1 MAEQWTLH
9 VAPGAPNDPV
19 FVGVGEIPTGKFPDR
34 GFIQA
39 LTKVALLA
47 LKDAGMVP
55 RDIDTILLIPNLH
68 GAADQADLVFSRMVE
83 ELGIH
88 GSCKSSYM
96 VHSGG
101 STSDNAV
108 RAAHGLI
115 ATGHAQNVLVLQC
128 ERWGSADLQEMIT
141 MLSKNGIPGEWELP
155 TGIQFNAI
163 GAMITRRYMHA
174 SGSTPAEMASVCVTL
189 RNWANLNENAMFYT
203 KPLTVEQILASR
215 MVADPLHSYECPPM
229 ADGACAFVMT
239 TTANAKQRGIT
250 NAVRVAGSG
259 GCVSHYCLSQERDQ
273 AVLGWPLAAE
283 RAWNQSGWGPQDAD
297 IAEIYDSYAAV
308 TTIALEGIGIA
319 EKGEGARWFAEGNG
333 NPGGKLPTNT
343 NGGLLSAG
351 HTGVGGGTALLVEGI
366 RQLLHRAPAKRQ
378 VEDCQRA
385 IIGGSGGSYMD
396 AQILLLERTK
406 LGA

>member
-1 MAEQWTLH
+1 MAEEWTLH
-9 VAPGAPNDPV
+9 VAPGAANDPV
-19 FVGVGEIPTGKFPDR
+19 FVGVGEIPTGKYPDR
-34 GFIQA
+34 GFIEG
-39 LTKVALLA
+39 LTAVALLA
-47 LKDAGMVP
+47 LRDAGMAPSDV
-55 RDIDTILLIPNLH
+55 DTILLIPNLH

-108 RAAHGLI
+108 RSAHGLI
-115 ATGHAQNVLVLQC
+115 TTGHAQTVLVLQC
-128 ERWGSADLQEMIT
+128 ERWGSADLNEMIT

-155 TGIQFNAI
+155 TGNQFNAI
-163 GAMITRRYMHA
+163 GAMITRRYMHM

-189 RNWANLNENAMFYT
+189 RKWANLNENAMFYT

-215 MVADPLHSYECPPM
+215 MVADPLHSFECPPM

-239 TTANAKQRGIT
+239 TTANAKKRGIT
-250 NAVRVAGSG
+250 NGVRVAGSG
-259 GCVSHYCLSQERDQ
+259 GCVSHYCLSQEEDQ

-297 IAEIYDSYAAV
+297 LAQIYDSYAAV
-308 TTIALEGIGIA
+308 TTIGIEGIGICP
-319 EKGEGARWFAEGNG
+319 KGDGARWFAAGNG
-333 NPGGKLPTNT
+333 DPGGKLPMNT

-366 RQLLHRAPAKRQ
+366 RQLLHRAPSKRQ

>member
-1 MAEQWTLH
+1 MTEAWKLH
-9 VAPGAPNDPV
+9 VTPGAANDPV
-19 FVGVGEIPTGKFPDR
+19 FVGVGEIPTGKFPER
-34 GFIQA
+34 GFVQA
-39 LTKVALLA
+39 LTKAALLA
-47 LKDAGMVP
+47 IKDAGMIP

-88 GSCKSSYM
+88 GTCKSSYM

-115 ATGHAQNVLVLQC
+115 ATGHAHNVLILQA
-128 ERWGSADLQEMIT
+128 ERWGSADLNEMIT

-174 SGSTPAEMASVCVTL
+174 SGSTPEEMASVCVTL
-189 RNWANLNENAMFYT
+189 RNWANLNENAMFYH

-215 MVADPLHSYECPPM
+215 MVADPLHAYECPPM
-229 ADGACAFVMT
+229 ADGACAMVMT
-239 TTANAKQRGIT
+239 STANAKKRGLT

-283 RAWNQSGWGPQDAD
+283 RAWAQSGWGPKDAQ

-319 EKGEGARWFAEGNG
+319 EKGEGARWFAAGNG
-333 NPGGKLPTNT
+333 NPGGKLPINT

-351 HTGVGGGTALLVEGI
+351 HTGVGGGTALLTEGV

-378 VEDCQRA
+378 VENVERC

>member
-1 MAEQWTLH
+1 
-9 VAPGAPNDPV
+9 
-19 FVGVGEIPTGKFPDR
+19 
-34 GFIQA
+34 
-39 LTKVALLA
+39 
-47 LKDAGMVP
+47 MVP
-55 RDIDTILLIPNLH
+55 RDIDTIMLIPCLH
-68 GAADQADLVFSRMVE
+68 SGADQADLVFSRMVE

-88 GSCKSSYM
+88 GTCKSSFM

-115 ATGHAQNVLVLQC
+115 AAGHAQNILVLQC

-155 TGIQFNAI
+155 TGTQFNAI

-174 SGSTPAEMASVCVTL
+174 SGSAPEEMASVCVTL

-215 MVADPLHSYECPPM
+215 MVADPLHSFECPPM

-239 TTANAKQRGIT
+239 SAGNAKKRGIDH
-250 NAVRVAGSG
+250 AVRVAGSG
-259 GCVSHYCLSQERDQ
+259 GCVSHYCLSQEADQ
-273 AVLGWPLAAE
+273 AVLGWPVAAE
-283 RAWNQSGWGPQDAD
+283 RAWNQSGWGPNDAD

-319 EKGEGARWFAEGNG
+319 EKGEGARWFAAGHG
-333 NPGGKLPTNT
+333 DPGGKLPMNT
-343 NGGLLSAG
+343 TGGLLSAG

-378 VEDCQRA
+378 VENCKRA
-385 IIGGSGGSYMD
+385 IIGGSVGSYMD
-396 AQILLLERTK
+396 AQILLLERTNM
-406 LGA
+406 AR

>member
-1 MAEQWTLH
+1 MSEKWTLH
-9 VAPGAPNDPV
+9 VSPGADNDPV

-39 LTKVALLA
+39 LTKVAILA

-55 RDIDTILLIPNLH
+55 RDIDTIMLIPNLH
-68 GAADQADLVFSRMVE
+68 SAADQADLVFSRMVE

-115 ATGHAQNVLVLQC
+115 ATGHAQNILVLQC

-239 TTANAKQRGIT
+239 NTANAKKRGIS

-259 GCVSHYCLSQERDQ
+259 GCVSHYCLSQEADQ

-283 RAWNQSGWGPQDAD
+283 RAWNQSGWGPEDAD
-297 IAEIYDSYAAV
+297 LAEIYDSYAAV

-319 EKGEGARWFAEGNG
+319 EKGEGARWFAAGNG
-333 NPGGKLPTNT
+333 DPGGKLPMNT

-366 RQLLHRAPAKRQ
+366 RQLLHRAPGARQ